1 MNETASDRINTITF
15 RGVNSYLIKTE
26 DEFIL
31 VDSGFSN
38 QRSNIERALDSAGVQ
53 PGNLRLILLT
63 HGDFDHTGNCAYF
76 RDKYHS
82 KIAMHKADLGMVEQ
96 GDLFYSRKSRNIII
110 RALAKLMLPL
120 FRMNLRK
127 KDHFTPDI
135 YLEEGDD
142 LSEYGFSVQV
152 VHIPGH
158 SKGSIAFLTPEGDLF
173 SGDLLENHKN
183 KGPVK
188 GPLIDDSVEFST
200 SIDKLKSLPV
210 DTVYPGHGEPF
221 RMSDFARKGD
231 RKA

>member
-1 MNETASDRINTITF
+1 MNETASDRIHTINF
-15 RGVNSYLIKTE
+15 RGVNCYLIKTE
-26 DEFIL
+26 DKFIL

-38 QRSNIERALDSAGVQ
+38 QRSNIERVLNSAGVQ
-53 PGNLRLILLT
+53 PENLRLILLT

-76 RDKYHS
+76 RDKFQS

-96 GDLFYSRKSRNIII
+96 GDLFYSRKRRNIII
-110 RALAKLMLPL
+110 RGLAKLMLPL

-142 LSEYGFSVQV
+142 LSEYGFSAQV

-158 SKGSIAFLTPEGDLF
+158 SKGSIAFLTTEGELF
-173 SGDLLENHKN
+173 IGDILENHKK

-188 GPLIDDSVEFST
+188 VPLIDDSEEFSA
-200 SIDKLKSLPV
+200 SIGKLKSLPV
-210 DTVYPGHGEPF
+210 DTVYPGHGKSF
-221 RMSDFARKGD
+221 QMSDFVRKGN
-231 RKA
+231 

>member
-1 MNETASDRINTITF
+1 MNETTSDRINIITF
-15 RGVNSYLIKTE
+15 RGVNCYLIKTKK
-26 DEFIL
+26 DFFL

-38 QRSNIERALDSAGVQ
+38 QRSNIEGVLNSAGVQ
-53 PGNLRLILLT
+53 LGNLRLILLT
-63 HGDFDHTGNCAYF
+63 HGDFDHTGNCAFF
-76 RDKYHS
+76 RDKYQS

-110 RALAKLMLPL
+110 RVLVKLMLPL

-135 YLEEGDD
+135 YLEEGDY
-142 LSEYGFSVQV
+142 LSEYGFSAQV

-158 SKGSIAFLTPEGDLF
+158 SKGSIAFLTSKGELF
-173 SGDLLENHKN
+173 IGDLLENHKK

-221 RMSDFARKGD
+221 RMIDFTRKVE
-231 RKA
+231 RMV